1 MFDLK
6 DLIHCCCN
14 NINNNLNM
22 DIESYRNRKVK
33 FFVESIGI
41 TYCSTWKNFTNDM
54 GLQVTE
60 ELKLVTESE
69 WDELFMDLKVS
80 KIQRRKFNIAMDNL
94 HATGPPDPTINKPLP
109 LKTDSASKS
118 SATSDAKPPPS
129 NKRKAGNTNIKN
141 YYKVQKPKQV
151 IDMTAKDAE
160 KNE

>member
-6 DLIHCCCN
+6 DFIHCCRN
-14 NINNNLNM
+14 NSNNNLNM

-69 WDELFMDLKVS
+69 WDELFIDLKVS
-80 KIQRRKFNIAMDNL
+80 KIQRRMF
-94 HATGPPDPTINKPLP
+94 
-109 LKTDSASKS
+109 
-118 SATSDAKPPPS
+118 
-129 NKRKAGNTNIKN
+129 
-141 YYKVQKPKQV
+141 
-151 IDMTAKDAE
+151 
-160 KNE
+160 